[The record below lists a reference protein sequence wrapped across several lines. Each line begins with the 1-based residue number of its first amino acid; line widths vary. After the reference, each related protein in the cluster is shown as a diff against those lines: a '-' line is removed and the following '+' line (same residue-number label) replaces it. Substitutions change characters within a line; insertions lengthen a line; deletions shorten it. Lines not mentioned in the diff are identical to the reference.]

1 MNVIVDTGPI
11 VALLNK
17 KDRYHGFVDEQMH
30 SLQAPFY
37 TCEAV
42 ITESFFLLQ
51 RVAHGTERLI
61 ELLDTEKIDF
71 FFDYPKHKSRVHQ
84 IIQDYN
90 KLPASFAD
98 AFLVSMFDTTPNA
111 SIFTLDSDF
120 NIYRNFT
127 GNTIPLISPF

>member
-17 KDRYHGFVDEQMH
+17 KDRYHGFVDEQMR

-42 ITESFFLLQ
+42 ITE
-51 RVAHGTERLI
+51 
-61 ELLDTEKIDF
+61 KIDST
-71 FFDYPKHKSRVHQ
+71 FDYPKHKSRVHQ
-84 IIQDYN
+84 IIQSYN

-98 AFLVSMFDTTPNA
+98 ACLVSMFDTTPNA